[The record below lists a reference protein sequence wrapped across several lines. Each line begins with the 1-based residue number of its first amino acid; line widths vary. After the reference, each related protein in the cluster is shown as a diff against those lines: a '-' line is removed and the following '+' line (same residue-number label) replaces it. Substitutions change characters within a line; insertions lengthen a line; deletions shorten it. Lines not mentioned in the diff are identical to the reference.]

1 MRDEITEEVEPMV
14 VSEAETSRIETED
27 DVIVTICEACRT
39 AACWWGIFMCYDSA
53 SANVTK
59 VLRRDLVKERR
70 ESPDY
75 FSDATI
81 RKHTSADPER
91 GVCPVLH

>member
-27 DVIVTICEACRT
+27 DV
-39 AACWWGIFMCYDSA
+39 IFMCYDSA